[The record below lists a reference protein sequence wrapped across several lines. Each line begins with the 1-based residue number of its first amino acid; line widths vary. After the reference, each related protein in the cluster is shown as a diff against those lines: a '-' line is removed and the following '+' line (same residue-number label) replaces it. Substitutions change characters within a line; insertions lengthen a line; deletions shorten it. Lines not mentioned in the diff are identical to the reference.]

1 MAAQLE
7 ILEQDNEDNV
17 DPSFASPSH
26 EESNSFLPPLV
37 QSEYV
42 QLAKAG
48 GHKGTHT
55 TIIQLEVQLK
65 WVCPQIF

>member
-7 ILEQDNEDNV
+7 ILEQDNEDNA
-17 DPSFASPSH
+17 DPSSASPKH
-26 EESNSFLPPLV
+26 EESISFLPPIV

-48 GHKGTHT
+48 GHKGAHT
-55 TIIQLEVQLK
+55 TSIQLEIQLSG
-65 WVCPQIF
+65 PQIF